1 MQYKKPELFEK
12 IMRFIYAYEESHQGG
27 PSQREIASAVGI
39 TNSSACTYLND
50 LVRQGR
56 IFFDSRRHPVSAER
70 YAALQDMTVTPYGAG
85 APLLGSIA
93 CGGPKDAEE
102 QFEEIVSLPK
112 SIFGDGPLFL
122 LRADGESMIEAG
134 IDDGDLVV
142 IRQQQTARTGQIVA
156 ALVDGQTTL
165 KGFFPEPD
173 RRRIRLQPANA
184 SMNPIYVRD
193 LEIQGV
199 AVFVIKELGTLRL

>member
-1 MQYKKPELFEK
+1 MQYKKKEIFDR
-12 IMRFIYAYEESHQGG
+12 IMRYIYTFEEFGQGS

-39 TNSSACTYLND
+39 TNSSVCNYLNE

-56 IFFDSRRHPVSAER
+56 IVYDSRRHPVSAER

-85 APLLGSIA
+85 VPLLGSIA

-142 IRQQQTARTGQIVA
+142 IRQQQTARTGQIIA

-173 RRRIRLQPANA
+173 RRRIRLQPANS
-184 SMNPIYVRD
+184 SMIPLYVRD

-199 AVFVIKELGTLRL
+199 AVFVIKELGTLQL